1 MKLTHGDIQQ
11 GSRCIAALA
20 VQQPALL
27 WRARSAASSR
37 ASTRLHGPVGTAMAL
52 WLGRRLRA
60 TVWTFLLTV
69 LGGYAASA
77 AAEDWKLRRQ
87 ADGVTVSTQ
96 PAPGFSLSASRAET
110 RVPVA
115 VDAVLALLSDAPSF
129 PRWYSDCVENRV
141 LAQLSTGERIVYVVT
156 DAPFPVS
163 DRDSI
168 IRTRIAHDAVTQA
181 VTVTMHGQPDYLPPH
196 PGRVRVPRL
205 EGLWT
210 LTPISAT
217 ETQVTF
223 ELRADTGGSVPAF
236 LAERQVTSGP
246 FATMRKL
253 REWVLKPRY
262 RDARV
267 DYDASVVTFGDA
279 VAP

>member
-1 MKLTHGDIQQ
+1 MQN
-11 GSRCIAALA
+11 
-20 VQQPALL
+20 
-27 WRARSAASSR
+27 AR
-37 ASTRLHGPVGTAMAL
+37 V
-52 WLGRRLRA
+52 RLRTA
-60 TVWTFLLTV
+60 VWTLLLTALSGCAV
-69 LGGYAASA
+69 SA
-77 AAEDWKLRRQ
+77 VADDWKLRRQ
-87 ADGVTVSTQ
+87 GDGVTVSTQ

-129 PRWYSDCVENRV
+129 PYWFSDCVENRV
-141 LAQLSTGERIVYVVT
+141 LAQLSAGERIVYVVT

-168 IRTRIAHDAVTQA
+168 IRTRVAHDAVTHA
-181 VTVTMHGQPDYLPPH
+181 VTVTMLGQPDYVPLH
-196 PGRVRVPRL
+196 AGRVRVPKL

-217 ETQVTF
+217 ETQVKF

-246 FATMRKL
+246 FATMRRL
-253 REWVLKPRY
+253 RKWVLKPRY

-267 DYDASVVTFGDA
+267 DYRISVVTFAGPF
-279 VAP
+279 AP